1 VTTTDTATASDP
13 WSPLRVQIFRS
24 LWIASLVSNIGST
37 MHTVGASW
45 AMTSLTRSP
54 VTVSLVQT
62 AWAVPGFLV
71 AIPAG
76 AFADV
81 LDRRRLILYSQ
92 SASLALAGA
101 LGALQATGHLTVPL
115 LLAGTFL
122 LSAVMTISAPA
133 FMALTPDLVGAGE
146 LAQAIG
152 LNNIAY
158 NGAQSVGPAI
168 AGVVIAASGAGAVF
182 ILNAV
187 SFLGIIVVV
196 WRYRP
201 ARRGPRSTETAGEA
215 MLSGVRY
222 FGKEPRLRVFVVR
235 IFFAFLVT
243 SSIVALLPIEARER
257 LHTTPGEFG
266 FLAAAL
272 GVGAIVAVWL
282 LPHARNRASADSVVF
297 AAAVVWACG
306 AALIATSTSLP
317 LALVG
322 VVLAGVAAMAA
333 LNIMF
338 SMYMLML
345 PSWIRGRA
353 SSVSMLMVWL
363 GSSLGALSWGAL
375 ASRFGIGTTFALA
388 AVAQLAIVGTASVW
402 FRLGDPQP
410 TPE

>member
-1 VTTTDTATASDP
+1 MKMSSP
-13 WSPLRVQIFRS
+13 WSPLRVQVFRS

-54 VTVSLVQT
+54 VVVSLVQT

-81 LDRRRLILYSQ
+81 LDRRRLILFSQ
-92 SASLALAGA
+92 STSLAFAAA
-101 LGALQATGHLTVPL
+101 LGVLEATGHLTVSL

-133 FMALTPDLVGAGE
+133 FMALTPELVGTGE
-146 LAQAIG
+146 LTQAIG

-168 AGVVIAASGAGAVF
+168 AGVVIAAAGAGAVF
-182 ILNAV
+182 LLNAV
-187 SFLGIIVVV
+187 SFLGIIIVV

-201 ARRGPRSTETAGEA
+201 ANVRPRSTETLGEA
-215 MLSGVRY
+215 MLSGIRY
-222 FGKEPRLRVFVVR
+222 FGAQPQLRVFAAR
-235 IFFAFLVT
+235 IFGAFLVT
-243 SSIVALLPIEARER
+243 SSIVALLPVEARER
-257 LHTTPGEFG
+257 LHTSAGEFG

-272 GVGAIVAVWL
+272 GVGAILAVWI
-282 LPHARNRASADSVVF
+282 LPRVRSFASSDAIVLG
-297 AAAVVWACG
+297 AAVVWAAG
-306 AALIATSTSLP
+306 AVLIATTAN
-317 LALVG
+317 LAVTIVG

-338 SMYMLML
+338 SMFMLML

-363 GSSLGALSWGAL
+363 GSSLGALGWGAL
-375 ASRFGIGTTFALA
+375 ASRFGLRTTFALA
-388 AVAQLAIVGTASVW
+388 AAAQLAIVGTASVW
-402 FRLGDPQP
+402 FRLGDPQAAP
-410 TPE
+410 D